1 MIQQRVQLVYYSGM
15 KNVVENFIEE
25 LKNDENIRGIL
36 LFGSYARGD
45 QRPTSDVDVLVLVK
59 AKAWRDVFERDGQTF
74 EMVYASFDLAK
85 DFYASH
91 PNDAVQQWTDGKIVY
106 DPDGQM
112 IEIQKF
118 VDIIRDQGRS
128 PLTEKQIHHLRF
140 EKADKLSAVEYLKDK
155 DLPTANL
162 YLQSLC
168 QELVELY
175 FELHQLWTPAPKQ
188 RLKKLREIDK
198 ENADLFDTLFCS
210 NSFEKQL
217 RNAKLVV
224 QKLFG

>member
-1 MIQQRVQLVYYSGM
+1 M

-198 ENADLFDTLFCS
+198 ESADIFDALYRS
-210 NSFEKQL
+210 NSFEEQL
-217 RNAKLVV
+217 NNAKLVV
-224 QKLFG
+224 QKLFGKNS